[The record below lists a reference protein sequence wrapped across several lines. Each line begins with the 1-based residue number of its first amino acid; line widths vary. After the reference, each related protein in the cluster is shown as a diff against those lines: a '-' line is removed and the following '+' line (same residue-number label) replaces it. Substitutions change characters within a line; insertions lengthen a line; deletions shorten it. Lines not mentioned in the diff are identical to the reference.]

1 MRKLLLYMVCLFLV
15 FAEGAQAQ
23 DLDYKFLDAIKVLEN
38 KFGTV
43 LPKSINSQTCDFSFS
58 APYAKICDL
67 ITSVDNKNIK
77 IEKITIFG
85 RDKEMAAIAMS
96 LVCGENMPNIN
107 AQKVSAFCNLC
118 KDSRLPWVSNKGKNK
133 NITVTMIETTFGD
146 NVTIKGIADK
156 SGLVFSDL
164 FPILN
169 SIRSISSPF
178 FERGTFFDSEEGR
191 KMEYT
196 LQCKWGAKF

>member
-1 MRKLLLYMVCLFLV
+1 
-15 FAEGAQAQ
+15 
-23 DLDYKFLDAIKVLEN
+23 
-38 KFGTV
+38 
-43 LPKSINSQTCDFSFS
+43 
-58 APYAKICDL
+58 
-67 ITSVDNKNIK
+67 
-77 IEKITIFG
+77 
-85 RDKEMAAIAMS
+85 
-96 LVCGENMPNIN
+96 
-107 AQKVSAFCNLC
+107 
-118 KDSRLPWVSNKGKNK
+118 
-133 NITVTMIETTFGD
+133 MIETTFGD